1 MVTYDPNT
9 TMKTLTSLAATH
21 RKHTHKTILA
31 ANSLHDYEIS
41 ALHSENACFD
51 IRILLGDYS
60 DNDSMNYRLRS
71 GFGFSA
77 ELILAVHFCV
87 CV

>member
-51 IRILLGDYS
+51 IRIHLGDYRNCGKTS
-60 DNDSMNYRLRS
+60 Y
-71 GFGFSA
+71 
-77 ELILAVHFCV
+77 
-87 CV
+87 